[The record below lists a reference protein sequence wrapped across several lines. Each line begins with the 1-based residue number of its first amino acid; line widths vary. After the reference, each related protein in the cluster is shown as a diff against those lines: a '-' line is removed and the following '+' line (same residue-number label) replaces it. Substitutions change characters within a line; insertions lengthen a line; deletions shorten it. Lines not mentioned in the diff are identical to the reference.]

1 MKTIIL
7 KIMNKRFL
15 GFICLVIL
23 IGFFFAGLWPFN
35 FISENEVKWL
45 KDSNGISFYGNGMIY
60 TPDLLNGKNPPF
72 QNSSITIEMWLQ
84 PKVKCDCF
92 LARILSL
99 YDGHKSE
106 NFFIGQWKYDL
117 AIGGHTIKPDDNIKY
132 KEVGLDDVLIKDKK
146 MFITIT
152 SGNDSTIVYV
162 DGKQVRSFPQ
172 LQLIYNNK
180 ASGYLIIGNSPTGK
194 QYWTGELYGLAIYNQ
209 ILSSDKVL
217 KNYQAWTSNGV
228 PETSTEE
235 SPLALYLFDEKT
247 GTFVKNHSGPHDLLI
262 PVKFTPFKKVILSPP
277 WESFKFDHSYLK
289 DVAIN
294 FFGFIPFGFFI
305 LALMWDPIEPKR
317 LRVSILVILMGGGL
331 SLIIELIQANLP
343 TRSSSLSDLILNT
356 LGTIAGVILFNMF
369 SGKIEDPDSTRYLR

>member
-1 MKTIIL
+1 
-7 KIMNKRFL
+7 MNKRFL

-117 AIGGHTIKPDDNIKY
+117 AIGGHTIKPDNNIKY